1 MKQTIDKFL
10 TTATPMKYSTSTLVA
25 LSLLAASSG
34 HAAVTALINGDFETQ
49 TVANNGAVFSVTSW
63 FESSTTADAY
73 IDWLFKSNSTIV
85 GNATNL
91 LAFSTPSGWVYQQIG
106 TYTVGEQIGFSG
118 TIYDRTLSVPRG
130 ITIELYSGNHLG
142 AADGSTLVGAGR
154 TLLDTE
160 SISAPVGNGSS
171 VNFNVTLDSGNL
183 GTAGTQLWLRI
194 TPTGTGEV
202 FIDNLAVVP
211 EPSAALLGGI
221 GALVLLRR
229 RR

>member
-1 MKQTIDKFL
+1 
-10 TTATPMKYSTSTLVA
+10 MKYSTSTLVA

-34 HAAVTALINGDFETQ
+34 HAAVTALINGDFEAQ
-49 TVANNGAVFSVTSW
+49 TVANNGAVFTVTSW
-63 FESSTTADAY
+63 FESTTTPDLY

-118 TIYDRTLSVPRG
+118 TIYDRTLSVPKG

-160 SISAPVGNGSS
+160 IISAPGANGGS

-194 TPTGTGEV
+194 TPNAGGGEA

>member
-1 MKQTIDKFL
+1 
-10 TTATPMKYSTSTLVA
+10 MKYSTSTLVA

-34 HAAVTALINGDFETQ
+34 HAAVTALINGDFETD
-49 TVANNGAVFSVTSW
+49 TVANNGATFTVTSW
-63 FESSTTADAY
+63 FESTTTPNQY

-91 LAFSTPSGWVYQQIG
+91 LAFSTTSGWVYQQIG

-118 TIYDRTLSVPRG
+118 TLYDRSYDSVNKG
-130 ITIELYSGNHLG
+130 ITIELYSGDFLG
-142 AADGSTLVGAGR
+142 AADGLTLVGAGR

-160 SISAPVGNGSS
+160 IISAPDNNAGT
-171 VNFNVTLDSGNL
+171 VNFNVTLNSGNL

-194 TPTGTGEV
+194 TPSALGSEA

>member
-1 MKQTIDKFL
+1 
-10 TTATPMKYSTSTLVA
+10 MKYSTSTLVA

-34 HAAVTALINGDFETQ
+34 HAAVTALINGDFETD
-49 TVANNGAVFSVTSW
+49 TVANDGATFTVTSW
-63 FESSTTADAY
+63 FESTTTPDLY

-91 LAFSTPSGWVYQQIG
+91 LAFSTTSGWVYQQIG
-106 TYTVGEQIGFSG
+106 TYTAGEQIGFSG
-118 TIYDRTLSVPRG
+118 TIYDRTVSAPGG
-130 ITIELYSGNHLG
+130 ITIELYSGDYG
-142 AADGSTLVGAGR
+142 SAADGSTLVGA
-154 TLLDTE
+154 TTFLDAK
-160 SISAPVGNGSS
+160 SISAPGTNGGS
-171 VNFNVTLDSGNL
+171 VNFNVTLDSGND

-194 TPTGTGEV
+194 TPNDNAGGEV

>member
-1 MKQTIDKFL
+1 
-10 TTATPMKYSTSTLVA
+10 MKYSTSTLVA

-34 HAAVTALINGDFETQ
+34 HAAVTALINGDFEAQ
-49 TVANNGAVFSVTSW
+49 TLANNSFVFTVDSW
-63 FESSTTADAY
+63 FESTTTPDLY
-73 IDWLFKSNSTIV
+73 IDWLYKNSGGFS

-118 TIYDRTLSVPRG
+118 TLHDRFSSNPKG
-130 ITIELYSGNHLG
+130 ITIDLYSGDYG
-142 AADGSTLVGAGR
+142 SAADGSTLVGAGR

-160 SISAPVGNGSS
+160 IISAPGTDGGS

-194 TPTGTGEV
+194 TPNGTGEV